1 MDQQKEAG
9 GVMASNDAST
19 SSGVA
24 AAGRPRVPALAAI
37 SVEKPFGQVRA
48 LRGVSFEAMA
58 GEVTALIG
66 DNGAGKSTLVK
77 CLAGVYRP
85 DAGRIE
91 VDGKPVN
98 MSSPTDAEG
107 FGIET
112 VYQDLALA
120 PDLDA
125 ASNVFLGREIRKF
138 RFLHDQPEM
147 RRQTAKSFA
156 ELGVGMVQDLR
167 VPVASFSGGQRQSV
181 AIARAAMWAKHVIL
195 LDEPTAALGRHPDRQ
210 GARADPPGPRPRA
223 GGHLHL
229 AQHAPGDRGV
239 RSHRGDAA
247 GRAGGALRAWRG
259 RRGPADPGYFGGLHQ
274 RGGGM
279 SDIKDEAAAPLTQA
293 QAEVAAIDAAAAGDA
308 VPEAVLE
315 GAGIAVD
322 TAQPAWR
329 RLVTNPVV
337 MTFFFLVVTMLVFT
351 VGAPGK
357 FGTRSNIEQLA
368 LNVAILTVVSV
379 GTTFV
384 IATAGIDLSI
394 PSGIVLGEV
403 FAVKALS
410 FIHVGSGTAVDVAA
424 DDTTAWYILVALAG
438 SLTAGLLLGLINGFT
453 VGYMRIPPMLA
464 TLGSLGG
471 GLGIALLMQNGVNI
485 ATYAL
490 NPVATSHAIPHIPN
504 LIVIALLAVA
514 VGYVLMHLAVFG
526 RHTLAIGSEEA
537 ARRVGIKVE
546 RHLLKVYTL
555 GGLASGLGGFLSVAY
570 FSTTSV
576 AGHSTD
582 NLQAITAVALGG
594 TSLFGGVASII
605 GTLIGVWIPAVL
617 QNGFIIIGVQPY
629 WQMVAVGIVLIL
641 AIYTDQ
647 LRRRSQNRR

>member
-1 MDQQKEAG
+1 
-9 GVMASNDAST
+9 
-19 SSGVA
+19 
-24 AAGRPRVPALAAI
+24 
-37 SVEKPFGQVRA
+37 
-48 LRGVSFEAMA
+48 
-58 GEVTALIG
+58 
-66 DNGAGKSTLVK
+66 
-77 CLAGVYRP
+77 
-85 DAGRIE
+85 
-91 VDGKPVN
+91 
-98 MSSPTDAEG
+98 
-107 FGIET
+107 
-112 VYQDLALA
+112 
-120 PDLDA
+120 
-125 ASNVFLGREIRKF
+125 
-138 RFLHDQPEM
+138 
-147 RRQTAKSFA
+147 
-156 ELGVGMVQDLR
+156 
-167 VPVASFSGGQRQSV
+167 
-181 AIARAAMWAKHVIL
+181 
-195 LDEPTAALGRHPDRQ
+195 
-210 GARADPPGPRPRA
+210 
-223 GGHLHL
+223 
-229 AQHAPGDRGV
+229 
-239 RSHRGDAA
+239 
-247 GRAGGALRAWRG
+247 
-259 RRGPADPGYFGGLHQ
+259 
-274 RGGGM
+274 M

-322 TAQPAWR
+322 AAQPAWR

-410 FIHVGSGTAVDVAA
+410 LIHVGSGTAVDVAA
-424 DDTTAWYILVALAG
+424 NDTTAWYVLVALAG
-438 SLTAGLLLGLINGFT
+438 SLTAGLLLGLVNGFT

-471 GLGIALLMQNGVNI
+471 GLGIALLLQNGVNV

-490 NPVATSHAIPHIPN
+490 NPVATSHAIPGVPN
-504 LIVIALLAVA
+504 LIVIGLLAVA
-514 VGYVLMHLAVFG
+514 AGYVLMHKSVFG
-526 RHTLAIGSEEA
+526 RHTLAIGSSEEA
-537 ARRVGIKVE
+537 ARRVGLNVE

-555 GGLASGLGGFLSVAY
+555 GGLASGLGGFLAVAY

-617 QNGFIIIGVQPY
+617 QNGFIIIGVQSY